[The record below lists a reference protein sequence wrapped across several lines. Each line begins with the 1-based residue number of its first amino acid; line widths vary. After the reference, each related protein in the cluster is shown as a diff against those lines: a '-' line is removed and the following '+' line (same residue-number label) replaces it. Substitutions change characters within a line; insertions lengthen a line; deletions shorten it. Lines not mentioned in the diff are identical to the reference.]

1 MLTSY
6 ISPSNILSRMTI
18 EPLQY
23 RQTGEVVLSANV
35 RDRDIHL
42 SPASMIANVQC
53 SPPLEDME
61 LNVL

>member
-1 MLTSY
+1 
-6 ISPSNILSRMTI
+6 MTI